1 MVKSRLSL
9 REDGWKRVA
18 GGFMSFTGFSK
29 ESLKYARQNFAS
41 LLLGPVVAGIAALS
55 FSLAGLSIFISFG
68 IPLGFAIQVLLVAQI
83 FEEVILRGI
92 YLRVLV
98 GFLGKNDLSALFGV
112 VISSLVF
119 GYIHAGLMDVKV
131 LGGIVL
137 ACIYLYK
144 WRGNLVAC
152 VLAHFSVNLFI
163 MFFATG
169 IA

>member
-1 MVKSRLSL
+1 L
-9 REDGWKRVA
+9 VA
-18 GGFMSFTGFSK
+18 SI
-29 ESLKYARQNFAS
+29 
-41 LLLGPVVAGIAALS
+41 VALIYG
-55 FSLAGLSIFISFG
+55 LAGAHTFISFG
-68 IPLGFAIQVLLVAQI
+68 IPFALAFQVLLVAPI

-92 YLRVLV
+92 YLRVFV

-112 VISSLVF
+112 IISSLVF
-119 GYIHAGLMDVKV
+119 GYIHADLMSVKV

-163 MFFATG
+163 VIVTFATG
-169 IA
+169 AS